1 LGPVAPVAPGVPG
14 KPSFYLVAYCQSNLD
29 FLHFILSWKHSVSDA
44 IPGSG
49 IKESVEVSFV
59 LEKLHKFFQI
69 HHFCLTL
76 FWFFESQGWGYCPDI
91 DRDASW
97 DFM

>member
-1 LGPVAPVAPGVPG
+1 L
-14 KPSFYLVAYCQSNLD
+14 
-29 FLHFILSWKHSVSDA
+29 ILL
-44 IPGSG
+44 PLECG

-59 LEKLHKFFQI
+59 LEKIHKLFQI
-69 HHFCLTL
+69 HHFSLTL
-76 FWFFESQGWGYCPDI
+76 FWFFESQGWGDFP